1 MLRHAGESD
10 GLYCTPCT
18 GEQFS
23 HQLAAAVAIGGHL
36 IPVCRAQFG
45 LHGDIQTAHDERYA
59 RFEHDLRRIWVI
71 VDVEF
76 RCRCDVSAF
85 CCAATKHAIASDT
98 SEREI
103 SSIASVTALN
113 NVV

>member
-1 MLRHAGESD
+1 MLCNAGESD

-76 RCRCDVSAF
+76 RCGCHI
-85 CCAATKHAIASDT
+85 AANSC
-98 SEREI
+98 
-103 SSIASVTALN
+103 TAHQCNGVQQLF
-113 NVV
+113 